1 MCLLL
6 LLTPVHPF
14 LPLFHCSSSH
24 ASRRPSEPQQPL
36 PTGLP
41 DLPQLHI
48 WPRTPTLKPSTALSS
63 LQGDSGLCLLP
74 QQTPIPPLTFWAPS
88 TRVLFHSLDTPFC
101 FSNVPSVS
109 KALPRDPFFWCLHTY
124 SLSESPSPGVRFL
137 CHKLS
142 RTTFPFFRAL
152 VSIYPYMLI
161 NTPA

>member
-109 KALPRDPFFWCLHTY
+109 KALPPDPFFWCLHTY
-124 SLSESPSPGVRFL
+124 CQSHLLQVSDSFVTSSQGPHSLPLE
-137 CHKLS
+137 HLS
-142 RTTFPFFRAL
+142 QFILTC
-152 VSIYPYMLI
+152 S
-161 NTPA
+161 